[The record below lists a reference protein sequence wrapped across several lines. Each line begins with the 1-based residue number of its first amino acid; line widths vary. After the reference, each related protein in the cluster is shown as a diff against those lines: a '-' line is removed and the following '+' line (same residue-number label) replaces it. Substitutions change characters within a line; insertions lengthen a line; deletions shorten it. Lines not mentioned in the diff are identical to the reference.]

1 MHRTLLRQHSSSM
14 PAGPAGAAR
23 SRPATAPPARSPGGP
38 APQAAA
44 GRPQR
49 ASQPPPARRE
59 RMTAMHRTTAAAG
72 SAVFFALAPGTLAV
86 LIPWGLTGWHPH
98 HTQAAAWIPFRVL
111 GAALIAAALPVLVAA
126 FVRFATEGI
135 GTPAPVAPTKHLVV
149 GGPYRYVRNPI
160 YLAVTALIA
169 GQALLL
175 AQPALLWYAAI
186 FAAAMV
192 AFVYGY
198 EQPTLSQRF
207 GTEYDQ
213 YRHAVPGWWPR
224 RRPWQPR

>member
-59 RMTAMHRTTAAAG
+59 RMTTMHRTTAAAG

-111 GAALIAAALPVLVAA
+111 GAALIAAARAQPDIPRRHRPHRRAGTATRAARPALV
-126 FVRFATEGI
+126 RRDLRRRHGR
-135 GTPAPVAPTKHLVV
+135 L
-149 GGPYRYVRNPI
+149 RLR
-160 YLAVTALIA
+160 LRTAH
-169 GQALLL
+169 
-175 AQPALLWYAAI
+175 AQPALRNRIRPVPPRRTRL
-186 FAAAMV
+186 V
-192 AFVYGY
+192 ATP
-198 EQPTLSQRF
+198 PTLAAPL
-207 GTEYDQ
+207 D
-213 YRHAVPGWWPR
+213 R
-224 RRPWQPR
+224 RRPRPTPDHDPQLP